1 MRSVLLIISLVLCL
15 KAFAGEGLWNM
26 ENCTI
31 IYPVLKEQGL
41 SLSQNELYNEDSV
54 SIKDA
59 VARFGEGG
67 SCSFVSD
74 QGLVLTNYHLALSF
88 VKQNSTVVNN
98 YLTSGF
104 CAEAAEKEL
113 RCNGLYLKLQVRAI
127 DITGEVCREL
137 QNNTPYSEITRNLVK
152 RLTPQEA
159 GMRGEIQSLFSG
171 YKYVFYLYRIIDDI
185 RLVYVPPYE
194 IAKFGD
200 EELNWMW
207 PRWSADFAFF
217 RAYSKDAKGIS
228 VPFRP
233 AKRLN
238 FSTKGI
244 AQGDFVMTVGFPG
257 GASSGMTSAYTEKL
271 TFPSDRDRVELMK
284 QRLQVMK
291 HFMDRNDS
299 VQLQMITLYS
309 ALSNDMKKREGIV
322 EGGSKNHCID
332 LLRNRESACLTALQS
347 GQDSLYR
354 QYTNQL
360 HLLDSLSTCAAQY
373 MQSYDYYR
381 EGVMS
386 MGLLQMAFTIHSAL
400 VKKKN
405 LASLAPI
412 LGRMSEN
419 FNSDID
425 KELFCRQLNLIQKKG
440 VKCLPASIQ
449 SAKDITAWA
458 DRLYSQSILTNKVK
472 LIEMISSAS
481 SQVGSDLAVQFIASI
496 DSLINRDCLSKL
508 TPLAEQINTLTQQ
521 IEYTFALTG
530 IARWPSANG
539 TLRLSYGNVS
549 EGTFFTVPHRKLRE
563 LYAKHEINIHWNSFN
578 NAKQAINFISNC
590 HTSGG
595 NSGSP
600 VLDNKGDLVGLNF
613 DRKQEG
619 LSGDFMYNASICRNI
634 MVDSRYILTLLKA
647 DNKSSYLLDELNIV
661 R

>member
-1 MRSVLLIISLVLCL
+1 MEVVHS
-15 KAFAGEGLWNM
+15 KNANGE
-26 ENCTI
+26 
-31 IYPVLKEQGL
+31 
-41 SLSQNELYNEDSV
+41 
-54 SIKDA
+54 SI
-59 VARFGEGG
+59 
-67 SCSFVSD
+67 
-74 QGLVLTNYHLALSF
+74 
-88 VKQNSTVVNN
+88 
-98 YLTSGF
+98 
-104 CAEAAEKEL
+104 
-113 RCNGLYLKLQVRAI
+113 
-127 DITGEVCREL
+127 
-137 QNNTPYSEITRNLVK
+137 
-152 RLTPQEA
+152 
-159 GMRGEIQSLFSG
+159 
-171 YKYVFYLYRIIDDI
+171 
-185 RLVYVPPYE
+185 
-194 IAKFGD
+194 
-200 EELNWMW
+200 
-207 PRWSADFAFF
+207 
-217 RAYSKDAKGIS
+217 
-228 VPFRP
+228 PFRP
-233 AKRLN
+233 AKHLN
-238 FSTKGI
+238 FSTQGVG
-244 AQGDFVMTVGFPG
+244 QGDFVMTLGFPR

-419 FNSDID
+419 FNSNID

-458 DRLYSQSILTNKVK
+458 DRLYSQSILTNKEK